1 MLAASSHYGVSG
13 ALLCKPDP
21 SLPGC
26 ICKGENFILD
36 ISRILPYP
44 YSISDSTRTQLNYSF
59 SPCKPIQCANSPK
72 GSAVCQYFLGTY
84 EYNCG
89 LTANWTVYSTNPQNF
104 SVVYSLGTSNRQ
116 TTVSF
121 YQDKNATTN
130 SASSVIE
137 YPTLYYAFSVR
148 FNINASPQDFE
159 TSIAFPVGLALGLL
173 AGLVAS
179 TSALLLIFI
188 VRKRRSGLRRQ
199 MDLGTSTRCST
210 SNSIEK
216 IKDCTLSSV
225 KNEAY
230 VPTVHIGES
239 SHVKL
244 SEPRGVPPAI
254 AIKPNVA
261 YGVINKEESAQTGSY
276 VEEPVMVEGYHI
288 PQGKQPRD
296 VRHEKNERDAGLMKA
311 LAQEAT
317 ADDRFPS

>member
-1 MLAASSHYGVSG
+1 MVQVDAGAGLLPDHSQSPYSG
-13 ALLCKPDP
+13 AQSGSWKASCP
-21 SLPGC
+21 
-26 ICKGENFILD
+26 D
-36 ISRILPYP
+36 ISVV
-44 YSISDSTRTQLNYSF
+44 STLNPSTL
-59 SPCKPIQCANSPK
+59 AEA
-72 GSAVCQYFLGTY
+72 GAMVCQYFRSTY

-89 LTANWTVYSTNPQNF
+89 LIANWTVYSTNPQRF
-104 SVVYSLGTSNRQ
+104 SVVYSLGTDNRR

-148 FNINASPQDFE
+148 FNINASPSTLPASSNSTMINSSAPQDFE

-199 MDLGTSTRCST
+199 MDLGTSARCST

-216 IKDCTLSSV
+216 RKDGTLLSV
-225 KNEAY
+225 KNETY
-230 VPTVHIGES
+230 VPTVHIEEP

-244 SEPRGVPPAI
+244 SEPRGDPPAI

-261 YGVINKEESAQTGSY
+261 YEASNKEESAQTGSNVVNQLVY
-276 VEEPVMVEGYHI
+276 
-288 PQGKQPRD
+288 D
-296 VRHEKNERDAGLMKA
+296 SVRI
-311 LAQEAT
+311 
-317 ADDRFPS
+317 